1 MEWLN
6 DNSGALTVISTF
18 VLVIITGWYAYLTR
32 KLVNTTS
39 KPEVIVYLLREK
51 VISGL
56 VSEKE
61 LDQSLFE
68 TTVATLCIENV
79 GTGVARKIKFG
90 GNLAFAPYGGVPLE
104 QIGFLKKGI
113 ALLAPGQKIERNQVS
128 RLTESVD
135 LSQTPIDIDIVYED
149 LQGKEYSRTFTL
161 DFSESD
167 LPPLQSDSS

>member
-32 KLVNTTS
+32 KLVDTAN
-39 KPEVIVYLLREK
+39 KPEVIVYLLCEK

-56 VSEKE
+56 VGENK
-61 LDQSLFE
+61 LDQSIFE
-68 TTVATLCIENV
+68 TTVTTLSVENV

-90 GNLAFAPYGGVPLE
+90 GDLTFAPYGGTPLE
-104 QIGFLKKGI
+104 QIGFLKRGI
-113 ALLAPGQKIERNQVS
+113 SLLAPGQKIERNQVS
-128 RLTESVD
+128 RLTGSVD
-135 LSQTPIDIDIVYED
+135 FSQVPVDIDVTYED
-149 LQGKEYSRTFTL
+149 LQGKEYSRSFTL

-167 LPPLQSDSS
+167 LPPPSG